1 MKKEIFKLA
10 KEYNLIITD
19 YTNRNK
25 VITMYITFPSKRW
38 EKYEDVI
45 NDNFIENFKQ
55 FIKKYI

>member
-25 VITMYITFPSKRW
+25 NISIYITFPSKRW
-38 EKYEDVI
+38 EHYEDVI
-45 NDNFIENFKQ
+45 SDNFIENFKQ
-55 FIKKYI
+55 FINKYI